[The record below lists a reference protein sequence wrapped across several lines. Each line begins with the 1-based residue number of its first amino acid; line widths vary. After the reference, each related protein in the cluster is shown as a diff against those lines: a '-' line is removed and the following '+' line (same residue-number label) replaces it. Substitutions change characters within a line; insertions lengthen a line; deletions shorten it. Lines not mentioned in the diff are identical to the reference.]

1 MAPTGGRSEKLRRQT
16 SAVRTSAARA
26 AATVAMSIAMFGTGA
41 VQGQVALAAQAG
53 PAQPGDAT
61 SVSVVEREPN
71 QAGQRCFEATGTH
84 HAKTLIGNTFYKFTH
99 SAQFC
104 TDGTNVVGVED
115 REHRFT
121 DASAFASF
129 GDVIEDSV
137 GRMPAPEVTSIKK
150 ARVDNCVP
158 VKGCISSKY
167 PFVRL
172 TLRGNGTW
180 FATTGESEGS

>member
-1 MAPTGGRSEKLRRQT
+1 MKNT
-16 SAVRTSAARA
+16 AVRT
-26 AATVAMSIAMFGTGA
+26 AATVTISIAFFSTAA
-41 VQGQVALAAQAG
+41 VQGQVALAAPAG
-53 PAQPGDAT
+53 SAQPGNAT
-61 SVSVVEREPN
+61 SVSVVEQVPN

-99 SAQFC
+99 SAEFC
-104 TDGTNVVGVED
+104 TDGTNVVGVEN

-172 TLRGNGTW
+172 TLRADGTW
-180 FATTGESEGS
+180 FATTGESEES